1 MQQGALFD
9 LINQL
14 HCWAEPISIDGEI
27 YYWASKQMIC
37 NEIPLAY
44 SKVDTFQRA
53 LKTLCERGLINYKK
67 HGEKDCISLTAK
79 GKEWNSETNPEV
91 GNKSEETR
99 K

>member
-44 SKVDTFQRA
+44 SKVDTF
-53 LKTLCERGLINYKK
+53 
-67 HGEKDCISLTAK
+67 
-79 GKEWNSETNPEV
+79 
-91 GNKSEETR
+91 
-99 K
+99 